1 MFNNTLCFIDNERG
15 AELGESQL
23 KINPILFPIDTYA
36 YDYNRARFNKKFGPY
51 SAKIFV

>member
-1 MFNNTLCFIDNERG
+1 MLCLFIDNEKKV
-15 AELGESQL
+15 ELGESQL

-36 YDYNRARFNKKFGPY
+36 YDYNRARFKKGFGPY